1 VRAPGGFS
9 FVHLACFQAKKTIL
23 QEAFM
28 SVPDSDTV
36 ILVTRNGMGDAE
48 PALQQ
53 KLITTYF
60 KLLDENNILP
70 AIICFYA
77 NGVKLVVEGSPV
89 LASLQS
95 LESKGVRLVLCST
108 CLDYTNLADKV
119 QVGIVG
125 GMTDIIEAQRLAGK
139 VISI

>member
-1 VRAPGGFS
+1 V
-9 FVHLACFQAKKTIL
+9 
-23 QEAFM
+23 

-36 ILVTRNGMGDAE
+36 ILVTRNGIGDAE

-53 KLITTYF
+53 KLVTTYF

-70 AIICFYA
+70 AAICFYA
-77 NGVKLVVEGSPV
+77 NGVKLAIEGSPV
-89 LASLQS
+89 LSSLQS
-95 LESKGVRLVLCST
+95 LEAKGMRLVLCST
-108 CLDYTNLADKV
+108 CLDYYNLADKV

-125 GMTDIIEAQRLAGK
+125 GMTDILEAQRMAGK